1 MIRFRTLLAALAAA
15 GLIAMAPAVQ
25 AGWKMIPAQ
34 SRQNVGDL
42 LLRPRA
48 DWNGSGTKPGPQGAA
63 WTQDGFALNSL
74 EIFSGVPAGQ
84 SLYRERDRKHNP
96 MPKFDPAML
105 LPDLVDYFE
114 RSFRANNPVA
124 EFKVD
129 EIVPAELAGARA
141 ITVRY
146 HYLLTGDDLSRRG
159 EARLASKG
167 GLLYAINFQAPTLY
181 YFEAGIGEARAI
193 MDGAGFTKK

>member
-1 MIRFRTLLAALAAA
+1 MIRFRTPLTALAAM
-15 GLIAMAPAVQ
+15 GLIAIAPAVQ

-34 SRQNVGDL
+34 SRQNVGGL
-42 LLRPRA
+42 LLRPKA
-48 DWNGSGTKPGPQGAA
+48 NWNGSSTKPGLQGAA

-74 EIFSGVPAGQ
+74 EIFSGVAAGQ

-105 LPDLVDYFE
+105 LPDLADYFE
-114 RSFRANNPVA
+114 RSFRASNPVA
-124 EFKVD
+124 EFKID
-129 EIVPAELAGARA
+129 EIIPAELAGAKA

-146 HYLLTGDDLSRRG
+146 RYLLSGDDLSRRG
-159 EARLASKG
+159 EARIASKG
-167 GLLYAINFQAPTLY
+167 GLLYAINFQAPTLH